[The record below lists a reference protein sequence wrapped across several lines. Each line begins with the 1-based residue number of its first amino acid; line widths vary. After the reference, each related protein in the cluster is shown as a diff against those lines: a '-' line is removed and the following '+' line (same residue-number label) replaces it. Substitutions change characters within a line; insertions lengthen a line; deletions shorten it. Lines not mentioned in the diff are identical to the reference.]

1 MAELRDFLQQNLS
14 GMKTERST
22 FDPHWRDISDF
33 IMPRTSRF
41 FASDRNRGNLRN
53 TKIND
58 STATMAL
65 RTLQAGL
72 ISGVTNPA
80 RPWIQM
86 RTTDPDLNKWR
97 GTRIYLDIVR
107 DAMSEIF
114 LKSNLY
120 TTLPN
125 SYSNLGGYGTDC
137 FDLEEDEVSV
147 VRCYS
152 WPIGSYYLAA
162 DHRLSVDTAYRE
174 FQMTC
179 VQMVRKFGLDNVS
192 DGCRDCYQRGNYTA
206 WFTVYHAVEQNPDF
220 IPGGMDPR
228 NMQYRS
234 IYWERG
240 SIPEKYL
247 RQSGY
252 HTKPFIASRWQLTG
266 EDIYGSSPG
275 MDALGDVMALQL
287 EQRRKVSVID
297 KHVNPP
303 TQAPVSL
310 ERKGVSNVPGGV
322 TYVDA
327 MQNGQ
332 PITPTYQTQLSGMQY
347 LLQDIGETQGRIN
360 TAFYRDLFLM
370 LANSAQDS
378 KRTAYEVARLE
389 EEKLLALGPVY
400 MRLNDE
406 LLDPL
411 TTRTMQIMVDRSRP
425 YWEGKLNGSP
435 IIPPPPPEL
444 AGADIQFEYIS
455 TMSQAMKSVGVN
467 AIERTMT
474 FAGNLAQAFPDIL
487 DNISGDRAVR
497 TYADINGT
505 PADMMVDEK
514 QVEQVRAQRAKQAQM
529 QQSMAMA
536 QQGADAANKLAN
548 APLSDNNALS
558 QLLGRMQQQQQQQ
571 QPQGGQ

>member
-1 MAELRDFLQQNLS
+1 MAELRDHLLQNLS
-14 GMKTERST
+14 GMKTERSS
-22 FDPHWRDISDF
+22 FDAHWRDISDF

-41 FASDRNRGNLRN
+41 FATDRNRGNLRN

-97 GTRIYLDIVR
+97 GTKVYLDIVR

-125 SYSNLGGYGTDC
+125 SYSNLGGYGSDC
-137 FDLEEDEVSV
+137 FDLEEDDESV

-152 WPIGSYYLAA
+152 WPIGSYYLAS

-179 VQMVRKFGLDNVS
+179 VQLVRKFGLDNVS
-192 DGCRDCYQRGNYTA
+192 PGCRDCYGRGNYTA
-206 WFTVYHAVEQNPDF
+206 WFTVYHALEPNPDF
-220 IPGGMDPR
+220 VPGGLDPR
-228 NMQYRS
+228 NMKYRS
-234 IYWERG
+234 IYWEQG
-240 SIPEKYL
+240 STPENYL

-287 EQRRKVSVID
+287 EQRRKVTVID

-322 TYVDA
+322 TFVDI

-347 LLQDIGETQGRIN
+347 LLQDIQETQGRIN

-411 TTRTMQIMVDRSRP
+411 TERTMQIMVDRSRP
-425 YWEGKLNGSP
+425 YWEGKLNGNP

-444 AGADIQFEYIS
+444 QGADLQFEYIS

-467 AIERTMT
+467 SIERTMT

-487 DNISGDRAVR
+487 DNISGDRAIR
-497 TYADINGT
+497 TYADVNGT

-514 QVEQVRAQRAKQAQM
+514 QVEQVRAQRAKQAAAQQAM
-529 QQSMAMA
+529 QVA

-558 QLLGRMQQQQQQQ
+558 QLLGRMNAA
-571 QPQGGQ
+571 QGVQ

>member
-14 GMKTERST
+14 GMKTERSS

-33 IMPRTSRF
+33 VMPRTSRF